1 MILVSS
7 ASHCEAA
14 AIWRLVPFINQ
25 FFHTFDASLQNDQ
38 DWVGSLQSALCCLS
52 FRGSGFAC
60 NSYSSRDSASLSQPG
75 LCGLSNLG
83 NTCFMNSA
91 LQVTFEKS
99 VLQIKHKSD
108 LISQRLWVRI
118 CGKKSAYAG
127 MVRRGKRFKLC
138 VQHWWDEHTHRTV
151 VSCRLGIIR
160 LQHYAEKLFLGWWG
174 ISGSYRTN

>member
-38 DWVGSLQSALCCLS
+38 DWVGSLQSALCRLS

-127 MVRRGKRFKLC
+127 MVRCGKRFNC
-138 VQHWWDEHTHRTV
+138 VCSTGEMSTHTELW
-151 VSCRLGIIR
+151 SLAD
-160 LQHYAEKLFLGWWG
+160 LAS
-174 ISGSYRTN
+174 SGFSITLRSFS